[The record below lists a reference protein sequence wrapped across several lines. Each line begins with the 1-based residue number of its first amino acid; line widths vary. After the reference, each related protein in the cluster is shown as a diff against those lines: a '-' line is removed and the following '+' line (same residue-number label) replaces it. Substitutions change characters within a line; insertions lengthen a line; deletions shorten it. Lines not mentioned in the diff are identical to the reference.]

1 MIAVRFNSALVVNNL
16 KLAVDGEIRGA
27 TDELLT
33 IVKRR
38 SPVRSG
44 QFKRTWSKTVT
55 KDTARVSNPQPYGQR
70 LESGYS
76 RQARK
81 GVAAPAIQEVI
92 KNRKNRRIK

>member
-1 MIAVRFNSALVVNNL
+1 MIVVRFNSDLIANNL

-27 TDELLT
+27 TDELFS

-44 QFKRTWSKTVT
+44 QFKRTWSKKMT
-55 KDTARVSNPQPYGQR
+55 KDTARISNPQPYGQR

-76 RQARK
+76 SQARQ

-92 KNRKNRRIK
+92 KNRKNRRIR